1 MTETAEASQ
10 PQRRRPPIRL
20 LILAV
25 NALILLAPIIALLL
39 LRIYQT
45 HLLHQTE
52 AALIAESVWIGE
64 VYRDAWAAE
73 NGRST
78 DAASARPP
86 GTTESFYPLAPQF
99 DPTQSI
105 LPRAAPPTRFAD
117 VADTPAFRAGARLKG
132 PLDRAKR
139 VTLTGMRVLDE
150 RGVVVAS
157 SGAELGA
164 VLDDLPEVQG
174 ALSGHYT
181 VVGRERVSDEP
192 TPPLDGIRRRGQVRL
207 FTGMPVFADGRVI
220 AVVRL
225 SRTGVDVVE
234 ALWLYRAE
242 LALAL
247 LLCVGLTV
255 SVAYALSRAISRPVE
270 ALMEDAAAIT
280 RGEPRR
286 TFRAR
291 GFVPAELFALSE
303 SLDALRQQLTERAEY
318 VAAFAAQAGHELKTP
333 LTSIRGA
340 VELLAESDT
349 DMTPDERAR
358 FLRNISTD
366 TQRMERLV
374 FRLLELARIEN
385 AVTPPP
391 AEHIDLRAWF
401 GALAERHGPRLTL
414 TVADSTPE
422 RLSIA
427 PEHLESAVGN
437 LVDNA
442 LRHGGDA
449 PVHLSVQAAAPGT
462 IQVGVTDHGP
472 GISEKNRARLF
483 ERFFTTERGRGG
495 TGLGLAIVAA
505 IARSRGGR
513 VEVESRPG
521 ETTFTLLI

>member
-1 MTETAEASQ
+1 MGEPRT
-10 PQRRRPPIRL
+10 PRRRARRARP
-20 LILAV
+20 
-25 NALILLAPIIALLL
+25 
-39 LRIYQT
+39 
-45 HLLHQTE
+45 
-52 AALIAESVWIGE
+52 S
-64 VYRDAWAAE
+64 
-73 NGRST
+73 RST
-78 DAASARPP
+78 PI
-86 GTTESFYPLAPQF
+86 APQF
-99 DPTQSI
+99 DPAQTI
-105 LPRAAPPTRFAD
+105 LPRAAPPLRFVQVTDA
-117 VADTPAFRAGARLKG
+117 PEFRAGQRLSG

-139 VTLTGMRVLDE
+139 VTLTGVRVLDP

-164 VLDDLPEVQG
+164 MLDDLPEVQG
-174 ALSGHYT
+174 ALAGRYT
-181 VVGRERVSDEP
+181 VVGRERISDEP

-247 LLCVGLTV
+247 LLCVGLTL

-303 SLDALRQQLTERAEY
+303 SLDALTRQLTERAEY

-340 VELLAESDT
+340 VELLAESDA
-349 DMTPDERAR
+349 DMTPEERAR

-366 TQRMERLV
+366 TRRMERLV

-391 AEHIDLRAWF
+391 SEHIDLRAWF
-401 GALAERHGPRLTL
+401 GAVADRHGPRVALSVSPVAPATL
-414 TVADSTPE
+414 C
-422 RLSIA
+422 IA

-442 LRHGGDA
+442 LRHGGDQPVSIRVDAASEGGVCACASPITA
-449 PVHLSVQAAAPGT
+449 PASARRTAHDCSNASSPPSAAAAAPAWAW
-462 IQVGVTDHGP
+462 P
-472 GISEKNRARLF
+472 SSPPSRAA
-483 ERFFTTERGRGG
+483 G
-495 TGLGLAIVAA
+495 AA
-505 IARSRGGR
+505 ASRSSRAPARPPSRC
-513 VEVESRPG
+513 
-521 ETTFTLLI
+521 

>member
-1 MTETAEASQ
+1 MTA
-10 PQRRRPPIRL
+10 PPNRRPPIRL

-73 NGRST
+73 NGRTTDST
-78 DAASARPP
+78 SARPP
-86 GTTESFYPLAPQF
+86 GTTESFYPIAPQF
-99 DPTQSI
+99 DPAQTI
-105 LPRAAPPTRFAD
+105 LPRAAPPLRFVQVTDA
-117 VADTPAFRAGARLKG
+117 PEFRAGQRLSG

-139 VTLTGMRVLDE
+139 VTLTGVRVLDP

-164 VLDDLPEVQG
+164 MLDDLPEVQG
-174 ALSGHYT
+174 ALAGRYT
-181 VVGRERVSDEP
+181 VVGRERISDEP

-234 ALWLYRAE
+234 ALWLYSAE

-247 LLCVGLTV
+247 LLCVGLTL

-303 SLDALRQQLTERAEY
+303 SLDALTRQLTERAEY

-340 VELLAESDT
+340 VELLAESDA
-349 DMTPDERAR
+349 DMTPEERAR

-366 TQRMERLV
+366 TRRMERLV

-385 AVTPPP
+385 AVTPRPANTSTCAPGSAPWRTAMGPASRSASHRSPRRRSASRRSTWRAPLATWSTTPCGTAATSPCQSAWTPRPRAACACASPITAPASARRTAHDCSNVSSPP
-391 AEHIDLRAWF
+391 SAA
-401 GALAERHGPRLTL
+401 
-414 TVADSTPE
+414 VA
-422 RLSIA
+422 A
-427 PEHLESAVGN
+427 PASASPSWPPSP
-437 LVDNA
+437 A
-442 LRHGGDA
+442 PAAAASRSSRA
-449 PVHLSVQAAAPGT
+449 PVRRP
-462 IQVGVTDHGP
+462 
-472 GISEKNRARLF
+472 
-483 ERFFTTERGRGG
+483 
-495 TGLGLAIVAA
+495 
-505 IARSRGGR
+505 SRC
-513 VEVESRPG
+513 
-521 ETTFTLLI
+521 